1 MSKSSK
7 TVAALEDAVDV
18 FRMSEASDSELFG
31 ERGDHIGKFKN
42 TNNVSKSLK
51 QWPNST
57 THLTFSGCRRPTPQ
71 ASSVEIS
78 VGGRYGDHT
87 Y

>member
-1 MSKSSK
+1 M
-7 TVAALEDAVDV
+7 DV
-18 FRMSEASDSELFG
+18 FRMSVSDPELFG

-51 QWPNST
+51 PWPNWRT
-57 THLTFSGCRRPTPQ
+57 PLTFSGCRRPTPQ
-71 ASSVEIS
+71 ASWVEILW
-78 VGGRYGDHT
+78 GGRYGDHA